1 MLKPIIEDAL
11 DKFDFEQLD
20 YIRKNNM
27 FEADENVDLTT
38 IPVASKTRFN
48 VQGIQEGQFCKL
60 YYDCKTCGINYF
72 YQEFLHNINW
82 RKNKNCKN
90 CCGQK
95 EV

>member
-1 MLKPIIEDAL
+1 MLKPIIENAL

-27 FEADENVDLTT
+27 FEADENVDLAA
-38 IPVASKTRFN
+38 ISQLN
-48 VQGIQEGQFCKL
+48 VRGIQEGQFCKL

-72 YQEFLHNINW
+72 YQEFLHNLNW
-82 RKNKNCKN
+82 RKNKHCKN
-90 CCGQK
+90 CCDQK